1 MVDSR
6 PWGQRGHFRAREVV
20 VIAQREREREEVV
33 GVLTNGATWR
43 QSCGNDHTTEVVG
56 GAPISM
62 GRWFRARGGEIGAE
76 VGAVDN
82 GGALVAP
89 FIRL

>member
-1 MVDSR
+1 MGAAQPLQGSGGRRDSL
-6 PWGQRGHFRAREVV
+6 G
-20 VIAQREREREEVV
+20 REREEVV
-33 GVLTNGATWR
+33 VVLTNGVTWR